1 MAVLDEAIYAML
13 IAAPAVTN
21 IVGTR
26 IYPIRGPDNP
36 VFPMVT
42 YQRVSNVR
50 EHCVSK
56 ETATFTDTIFQIDS
70 WVEEATKLSVLRTLA
85 AAIRTVLDDFRG
97 VTSGVD
103 IQGILSDN
111 EFDQP
116 WDDVSKIFG
125 VTQRY
130 RIFHRE

>member
-1 MAVLDEAIYAML
+1 MATLDEAIFSML
-13 IAAPAVTN
+13 TGAVAVTN

-26 IYPIRGPDNP
+26 IYPIRAPDNP
-36 VFPMVT
+36 IFPMVT
-42 YQRVSNVR
+42 YQRVSNIK
-50 EHCVSK
+50 EHHLTR
-56 ETATFTDTIFQIDS
+56 ETATFTDTIFQIDC
-70 WVEEATKLSVLRTLA
+70 WVEERTKLSVLRTLA
-85 AAIRTVLDDFRG
+85 SAIRTVLDDFRG
-97 VTSGVD
+97 ITSGVD